1 MSNAIVTVNVSTT
14 SAPLPNMLQQMGAF
28 ISQGGT
34 TQAAGTIYGPI
45 TTLADLTSI
54 LSTSKALSTLA
65 WSASPNIVTGTTSS
79 PHGWTI
85 GDTVQIVIAGATPTG
100 YNGTYAGTVT
110 GTSTFTYPLASNPGS
125 ETVPGTVILADES
138 ELLTMGTTYFAQ
150 SSVVGVYVLELGE
163 TTVAEGVTALSAW
176 VTANPNTIYS
186 FLVPREWD
194 AVSSYVAFL
203 GNHTAPNAKQY
214 FFTTTTV
221 ANRNVYAAL
230 KSTLTQV
237 EAPTIAATEFSL
249 ASDFAVTLA
258 QRPSSTQ
265 RVTPLSYSYVYG
277 VTAYPAAGNNATFT
291 ELNTANVGWI
301 GTGAEGGI
309 SNTIIF
315 YGQMADGNPW
325 NYWYSADW
333 IQINMDLA
341 LANEVING
349 SNNSQAPLYYDQSGV
364 DRLQNRAI
372 QVLNQAITN
381 GLANGTV
388 LPTKLSAIQFAANY
402 NAGLY
407 VGYLAINAEPFILNQ
422 QENPTNYA
430 QGVYNGL
437 SCVYTPSR
445 GFKQIIFN
453 VNITN
458 LIA

>member
-422 QENPTNYA
+422 QENPTSYA